1 MENPQPV
8 NAQSHNSEEIK
19 RQKRLWIGRILSGIS
34 LLMSMMIGIWQ
45 AYLLPITNSL
55 SEQGRMNEGDSDGC
69 FYGLLFVL
77 TIFISPMVTLVALVL
92 GGFGFHFKARTLAII
107 AWIAALATLMPV
119 WPALM
124 SFFGG

>member
-1 MENPQPV
+1 MENNELEKTQ
-8 NAQSHNSEEIK
+8 K
-19 RQKRLWIGRILSGIS
+19 KRLWIGRILGGIS
-34 LLMSMMIGIWQ
+34 LTMSLVLRLWQ

-77 TIFISPMVTLVALVL
+77 TIFISPIVTLIALVL
-92 GGFGFHFKARTLAII
+92 GGFGFHLKARTLAII
-107 AWIAALATLMPV
+107 AWIAALATLIPI

-124 SFFGG
+124 SFFWG